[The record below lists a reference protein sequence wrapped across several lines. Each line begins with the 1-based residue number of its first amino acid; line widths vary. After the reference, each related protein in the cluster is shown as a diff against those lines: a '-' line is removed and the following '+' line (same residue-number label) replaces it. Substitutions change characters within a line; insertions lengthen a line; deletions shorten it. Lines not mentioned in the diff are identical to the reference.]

1 MNEHNEILPL
11 LAAYHDGALA
21 HTHREAILSHL
32 NGCVSCRRRL
42 ADWTFLDSAL
52 LQLPVAERA
61 TDEMHGRAMAR
72 IDRLAGVSA
81 PVPERASHR
90 IRIWTVATAAVLLF
104 GLATTL
110 IWQREKPLSM
120 AEGGKSRDQLAQEGD
135 ALKPEPRNDADRKR
149 EADAPGVPAAIPAE
163 SAGHVAEGAPE
174 LDQVKAA
181 EPKTVDRGA
190 DEESRLASRLT
201 AQKGYIT
208 APVPVVAGDSGI
220 PQSFDWPARYYD
232 SITIATY
239 YRYPVPEPILEL
251 AELNVVPQFE
261 AGFVGI
267 GYRSLADGLNPQ
279 HEAVHTDPIQLS
291 PETSYLVSNL
301 RLEQT
306 SLMARTPQG
315 TPTADVA
322 LRLAEITWRLANL
335 TADGDDVKNAI
346 AAQNLASRYRP
357 ELAQRSQNRVATL
370 QALAD

>member
-1 MNEHNEILPL
+1 MDEHNEILPR
-11 LAAYHDGALA
+11 LAAYHDGELG
-21 HTHREAILSHL
+21 TTDREAIETHIA
-32 NGCVSCRRRL
+32 GCVSCRQKL
-42 ADWTFLDSAL
+42 ADWTSLDSAL
-52 LQLPVAERA
+52 LQLPVAERT
-61 TDEMHGRAMAR
+61 TDSMHTRAMAR
-72 IDRLAGVSA
+72 IDSLVGK
-81 PVPERASHR
+81 PVAVRVRTSQR
-90 IRIWTVATAAVLLF
+90 IRVWTVAAAAVILF

-110 IWQREKPLSM
+110 IWQREKPLPL
-120 AEGGKSRDQLAQEGD
+120 AEGSRSGEKVAPGSD
-135 ALKPEPRNDADRKR
+135 ALEPDRRDDTDLKPEA
-149 EADAPGVPAAIPAE
+149 AAPSEPAAKSVGLASNQVAGVP
-163 SAGHVAEGAPE
+163 VT
-174 LDQVKAA
+174 DQVKEA
-181 EPKTVDRGA
+181 EPKINATTS
-190 DEESRLASRLT
+190 DEESALMSRKM
-201 AQKGYIT
+201 AQRDIT
-208 APVPVVAGDSGI
+208 APVPVVTGDTGI

-232 SITIATY
+232 SITIETY
-239 YRYPVPEPILEL
+239 YRDPIQEPILEL

-267 GYRSLADGLNPQ
+267 GYRSMTDGLNPQ

-370 QALAD
+370 RALAD